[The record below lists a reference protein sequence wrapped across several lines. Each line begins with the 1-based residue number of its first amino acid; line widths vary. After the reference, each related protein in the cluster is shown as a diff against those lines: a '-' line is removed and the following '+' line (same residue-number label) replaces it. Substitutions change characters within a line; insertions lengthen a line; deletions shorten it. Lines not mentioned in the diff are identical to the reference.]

1 MGFLFGD
8 CFLDATR
15 RELSRGG
22 KTIHVEP
29 QVFDL
34 LLHLIR
40 NRDQVVSKDEL
51 LAAVWEGRIVSE
63 STLSNRINAAR
74 CVIGDSGEHQH
85 LIRTVPRRGFRFVGD
100 VREEPTQSQ
109 RYEENALP
117 AHIEPVQAYSV
128 EQDRRTLVA
137 ARYAFDGKATV
148 AVLPF
153 NNMSGDPEQ
162 EYFSDGIT
170 EDIITLL
177 SKHRSLLVIARNS
190 VFAFKGHGEDV
201 RRIGTELCADYVVE
215 GSVRKIGHTVRIT
228 THLIETEGGRLV
240 WADQYDRDIGEI
252 FELQDEI
259 TKAIAARIEP
269 SVSAAECLRAERKPS
284 EALQAWDFFHLGLK
298 CFYKFASKD
307 SQEAQRLFRRAV
319 ALDPNLAQ
327 AHAFLAY
334 AVVLDMLYFDAE
346 PDDQL
351 LNEAEDL
358 ARKGAHLDDQ
368 DALIRFIHGR
378 VLLARQAY
386 GDALAELEAAL
397 DLNPSLPAVY
407 CGLGDTL
414 AYEGRYSDAIPY
426 FEKAINLSPHD
437 PQRWAYYSYGALA
450 QLFALKFS
458 KALEWAQKAIRIPNC
473 HYWPFAH
480 RVAALG
486 HIQRTKELRTAVA
499 ELLQRRPGFS
509 QSFARERLFYVK
521 KSVQLDVYIEGLRQA
536 GIPA

>member
-1 MGFLFGD
+1 MRFLFGD
-8 CFLDATR
+8 CILDATR
-15 RELSRGG
+15 RELSRGD
-22 KTIHVEP
+22 KTVHVEP

-51 LAAVWEGRIVSE
+51 LAAVWDGRIVSE
-63 STLSNRINAAR
+63 STLSNRINSAR
-74 CVIGDSGEHQH
+74 RAIGDSGEHQH
-85 LIRTVPRRGFRFVGD
+85 FIRTVARRGFRFVGD
-100 VREEPTQSQ
+100 VRQEPTESK
-109 RYEENALP
+109 RNEVNAPP
-117 AHIEPVQAYSV
+117 ARNEPVPPYGV
-128 EQDRRTLVA
+128 EEDRNTLLA
-137 ARYAFDGKATV
+137 AGYGFDGKATV

-153 NNMSGDPEQ
+153 TNMSGDPEQ

-177 SKHRSLLVIARNS
+177 SKHRSLLVTARNS
-190 VFAFKGHGEDV
+190 VFAFKGHGGDV
-201 RRIGTELCADYVVE
+201 RRIGTELCANYIVE
-215 GSVRKIGHTVRIT
+215 GSVRKVGRTVRIT
-228 THLIETEGGRLV
+228 AHLIETEGGRVV
-240 WADQYDRDIGEI
+240 WADQYDRDLEEI

-269 SVSAAECLRAERKPS
+269 SVSAAERLRAGRKPP

-298 CFYKFASKD
+298 NFYKFASQD

-327 AHAFLAY
+327 AHAYLAY

-346 PDDQL
+346 PDEHL
-351 LNEAEDL
+351 LNEAESL

-397 DLNPSLPAVY
+397 SLNPSLPAVY

-426 FEKAINLSPHD
+426 FEKAINLSQHD

-458 KALEWAQKAIRIPNC
+458 KALDWAQKATHIPNC

-486 HIQRTKELRTAVA
+486 HLHRTKELRTAVA

-509 QSFARERLFYVK
+509 QCFARKRLFYVK
-521 KSVQLDVYIEGLRQA
+521 KPAQLDVYIEGLRRA

>member
-1 MGFLFGD
+1 MRYLFGD
-8 CFLDATR
+8 CILDATR
-15 RELSRGG
+15 RELFRGG
-22 KTIHVEP
+22 ETVHVEP

-40 NRDQVVSKDEL
+40 NREQVISKDEL
-51 LAAVWEGRIVSE
+51 LVAVWEGRIVSE
-63 STLSNRINAAR
+63 STLSNRINTAR
-74 CVIGDSGEHQH
+74 RAIGDSGEHQH
-85 LIRTVPRRGFRFVGD
+85 FIRTVARRGFRFVGD
-100 VREEPTQSQ
+100 VRQEPIGPKRNEVNAPPARTAPMRAYGVEEARQTL
-109 RYEENALP
+109 LP
-117 AHIEPVQAYSV
+117 ARCE
-128 EQDRRTLVA
+128 
-137 ARYAFDGKATV
+137 FDGKATV

-153 NNMSGDPEQ
+153 NNMSGDAEQ

-177 SKHRSLLVIARNS
+177 SKHRSLLVTARNS
-190 VFAFKGHGEDV
+190 VFAFKGHGSDV
-201 RRIGTELCADYVVE
+201 RRTGTELCANYIVE
-215 GSVRKIGHTVRIT
+215 GSVRKIGRTVRIT
-228 THLIETEGGRLV
+228 VHLIETEGGRLV
-240 WADQYDRDIGEI
+240 WADQYDRDLEEI

-269 SVSAAECLRAERKPS
+269 SVSAAERLRAERKPPQ
-284 EALQAWDFFHLGLK
+284 ALQAWDFFHLGLK
-298 CFYKFASKD
+298 NFYKFGSKD
-307 SQEAQRLFRRAV
+307 NREAQRLFRQAV

-334 AVVLDMLYFDAE
+334 GIVLDMLYFDVK
-346 PDDQL
+346 PDDCL
-351 LNEAEDL
+351 LNEAEGL

-386 GDALAELEAAL
+386 SDALAELEAAL
-397 DLNPSLPAVY
+397 SLDPSLPAVY

-414 AYEGRYSDAIPY
+414 AYEGRYSEAIPY
-426 FEKAINLSPHD
+426 FERAINLSPYD

-458 KALEWAQKAIRIPNC
+458 KAHEWAQRATRIPNC

-486 HIQRTKELRTAVA
+486 HMQRAKELRLAVA
-499 ELLQRRPGFS
+499 ELLQRRPGFTRR
-509 QSFARERLFYVK
+509 FARERLFYAK
-521 KSVQLDVYIEGLRQA
+521 RPTQLDVYVEGLRQA